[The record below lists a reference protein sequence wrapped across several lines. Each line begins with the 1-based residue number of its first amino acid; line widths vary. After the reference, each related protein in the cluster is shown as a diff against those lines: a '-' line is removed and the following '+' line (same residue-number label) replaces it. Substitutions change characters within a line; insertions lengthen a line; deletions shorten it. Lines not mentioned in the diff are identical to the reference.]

1 MSKTKVTKG
10 VSKYM
15 SEIGT
20 AGGLAG
26 KGKHSNFTPE
36 MGCHAVECRIKK
48 YGQKRRKPMLAWDVK
63 KAAEIPEPH
72 DKNGQPAYEKVKT
85 FLKKNGGNS
94 KV

>member
-26 KGKHSNFTPE
+26 KGSHANFTSE
-36 MGCHAVECRIKK
+36 MGKYAVSCRIKK
-48 YGQKRRKPMLAWDVK
+48 YGQKRHKPVAV
-63 KAAEIPEPH
+63 ET
-72 DKNGQPAYEKVKT
+72 GQ
-85 FLKKNGGNS
+85 
-94 KV
+94 

>member
-1 MSKTKVTKG
+1 MKKPKLTNA
-10 VSKYM
+10 VSEYM

-20 AGGLAG
+20 KGGLAG
-26 KGKHSNFTPE
+26 KGSHANFTSE
-36 MGCHAVECRIKK
+36 MGKYAVSCRIKK